1 LLQLIK
7 LKEDVLAYLSD
18 GSCQHLITAFWEY
31 LILPMIARLWPC
43 GIDMVTLS
51 TALRA
56 PKATTTFSNR
66 RIASATVKHRGNT
79 TQVTHPPKSTLFTSS

>member
-31 LILPMIARLWPC
+31 LILPMIARPEGTEGHHHILKPENRISHGQTSRQHHSGHSSAKINAIHVFLMPWK
-43 GIDMVTLS
+43 
-51 TALRA
+51 LRE
-56 PKATTTFSNR
+56 
-66 RIASATVKHRGNT
+66 
-79 TQVTHPPKSTLFTSS
+79 